1 MPKMTHTQLIDH
13 AYIMVRAHKTP
24 DEALAALKKMGATT
38 GDVIIAYDAAR
49 DRARDE
55 DDPQ

>member
-1 MPKMTHTQLIDH
+1 MTHDQLIDH

-24 DEALAALKKMGATT
+24 DEALAALKKMGATV
-38 GDVIIAYDAAR
+38 DDAIIAYETAR
-49 DRARDE
+49 NRARDE